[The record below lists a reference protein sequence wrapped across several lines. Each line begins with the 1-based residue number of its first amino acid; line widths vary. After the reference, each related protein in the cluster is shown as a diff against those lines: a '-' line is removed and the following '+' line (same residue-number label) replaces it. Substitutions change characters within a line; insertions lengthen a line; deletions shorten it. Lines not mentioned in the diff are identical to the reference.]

1 MGEENLDVTHEES
14 GILDPHICRV
24 PLKAGKE
31 LPDFLSPI
39 NHMENSKSLMSPRGK
54 LSVFAVGSLRLQRKN
69 KKYQDSPGM
78 MSNAIMYGKRTL
90 SVNPKAVFKYLS
102 VTGCYI
108 GSFN

>member
-54 LSVFAVGSLRLQRKN
+54 LQRKN

-78 MSNAIMYGKRTL
+78 MSNAIIYGKRTL

>member
-1 MGEENLDVTHEES
+1 MNVLPDSVGEENLGVTHEES
-14 GILDPHICRV
+14 SILDPYICRV

-39 NHMENSKSLMSPRGK
+39 NHMENSKSLMSLRGK
-54 LSVFAVGSLRLQRKN
+54 LQTKKK